1 MNSSAVD
8 LSINYSNDI
17 HLPYGSVV
25 CGSCGYVKNHNI
37 LNDAAYKQHFTCL
50 CLLFESAVICCTGG
64 YCNLLAY
71 VPSVALYTPLP
82 QCTTDDHTEGLEAGV
97 IKISKD
103 KFDFISECAIN
114 AKVAALSNYPYLKS
128 RFLPVQ
134 IVE

>member
-17 HLPYGSVV
+17 YHP
-25 CGSCGYVKNHNI
+25 CGTVICGACGYVKNHYI
-37 LNDAAYKQHFTCL
+37 LNDESLKHHFTCI
-50 CLLFESAVICCTGG
+50 CLLFESAVICCVGG

-82 QCTTDDHTEGLEAGV
+82 QCLTEDHLEGVENGI
-97 IKISKD
+97 IKISKE
-103 KFDFISECAIN
+103 KFDIISEAAI
-114 AKVAALSNYPYLKS
+114 ASKIAALANYPYLKS

-134 IVE
+134 IVD